1 MTNMAISKSIQ
12 DLRDMARSRIDE
24 VEEAGASI
32 GHRFSD
38 AAHTVADAAD
48 RARQTGAVVARRAN
62 RGVHDVQDQIS
73 HHPLTAAFLAIG
85 AGFLLAAI
93 TLRRR

>member
-1 MTNMAISKSIQ
+1 
-12 DLRDMARSRIDE
+12 MARSRIDE

-32 GHRFSD
+32 GHRLSD
-38 AAHTVADAAD
+38 AAHTVADAAG
-48 RARQTGAVVARRAN
+48 RARDTSRTVARRAN
-62 RGVHDVQDQIS
+62 QGVHEVQGQIS

-85 AGFLLAAI
+85 VGFVLAAI